1 MNTATANPS
10 APSVPVPWWRVPHMW
25 LVLGLLLSAIIG
37 STTAAVIAVKVMGND
52 PVLDKAAYE
61 RDLKS
66 IPDHLQGEERM
77 EALIKL
83 QPARQARNN
92 AAAPVILKAD

>member
-1 MNTATANPS
+1 MNTATLDSS
-10 APSVPVPWWRVPHMW
+10 APQVPVPWWRVPHMW
-25 LVLGLLLSAIIG
+25 LVLGLLLSAVIG

-92 AAAPVILKAD
+92 AASPVILKAD

>member
-1 MNTATANPS
+1 MNNTALQNSSPQL
-10 APSVPVPWWRVPHMW
+10 PVPWWRVPHMW

-37 STTAAVIAVKVMGND
+37 SSTAAVIAVKVMGND
-52 PVLDKAAYE
+52 PVLDKVAYE

-66 IPDHLQGEERM
+66 IPDHLEGEARM

-92 AAAPVILKAD
+92 AAAPVILKVD